1 MPWAI
6 RTLAPSGA
14 TSHSRA
20 TTKPKGASDDLIATL
35 RGFKRQALHA
45 EVLEF
50 AHPASGE
57 AIRCE
62 APLPADMQALLGVL
76 REDTAAH
83 RDAER
88 ARR

>member
-1 MPWAI
+1 MDPGPGRSA
-6 RTLAPSGA
+6 AA
-14 TSHSRA
+14 A
-20 TTKPKGASDDLIATL
+20 L
-35 RGFKRQALHA
+35 RGFRRQALHA